1 MKGVIRVIAK
11 AELNGVEADSAV
23 RSRASLYAMEYG
35 RGRGGESVEESRRQE
50 FACRRGARM
59 I

>member
-35 RGRGGESVEESRRQE
+35 RGRGGGTGIEW
-50 FACRRGARM
+50 
-59 I
+59 